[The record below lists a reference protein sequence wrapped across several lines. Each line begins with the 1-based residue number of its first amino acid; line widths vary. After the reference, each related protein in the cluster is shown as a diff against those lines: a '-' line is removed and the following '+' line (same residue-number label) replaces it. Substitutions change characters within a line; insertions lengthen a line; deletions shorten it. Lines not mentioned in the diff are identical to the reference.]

1 MIPEGLLGG
10 GDLGWVVSGG
20 NGGITATATSL
31 ATDSVMVVSTW
42 ERYVAAKERK
52 RILLRN
58 KVELDAHLREL
69 VHVAVLA
76 LLIEAQLSLIVG
88 RVVLDL
94 NVAVVLNTAADGRPD
109 GGGAFDLAKAV
120 CWGQ

>member
-1 MIPEGLLGG
+1 M
-10 GDLGWVVSGG
+10 VSGR
-20 NGGITATATSL
+20 NWGITATATSL
-31 ATDSVMVVSTW
+31 ATDSVMLVSTW
-42 ERYVAAKERK
+42 ERYVAAKERE

-94 NVAVVLNTAADGRPD
+94 NVAVVLNAAADGRPD

-120 CWGQ
+120 GWGQ